1 MFFINIKKCKM
12 NMMSDSMAIPP
23 INDIRIKLVSSLF
36 LQPRRMPMVSPS
48 VPNSLLRYS
57 GKGGDA
63 INRSD
68 SVDLILQNRRSK
80 SSQDTDAW
88 KLGNIKGYHTIH
100 CKQWS

>member
-48 VPNSLLRYS
+48 VPNSLLKYS

-63 INRSD
+63 ISIGK
-68 SVDLILQNRRSK
+68 SPQNLSFCLKNGVK
-80 SSQDTDAW
+80 S
-88 KLGNIKGYHTIH
+88 
-100 CKQWS
+100 

>member
-23 INDIRIKLVSSLF
+23 INVIRIKLVSSLF

-63 INRSD
+63 ITNIRFEI
-68 SVDLILQNRRSK
+68 VRR
-80 SSQDTDAW
+80 
-88 KLGNIKGYHTIH
+88 
-100 CKQWS
+100 C

>member
-23 INDIRIKLVSSLF
+23 INDIRLKLASSLF

-63 INRSD
+63 IIGISEPAPE
-68 SVDLILQNRRSK
+68 I
-80 SSQDTDAW
+80 
-88 KLGNIKGYHTIH
+88 
-100 CKQWS
+100 

>member
-1 MFFINIKKCKM
+1 
-12 NMMSDSMAIPP
+12 MSDSMAIPP

-63 INRSD
+63 INKEIDGNSID
-68 SVDLILQNRRSK
+68 EMISLVKQNPFVF
-80 SSQDTDAW
+80 
-88 KLGNIKGYHTIH
+88 
-100 CKQWS
+100 